1 MDGNQRWSKK
11 NICPRYIA
19 YKAGAKKLISM
30 SKFIF
35 SKFDVP
41 YVSAFAISRSNLNRS
56 KQSINILVKILREFI
71 DEYLNNL
78 SKFNFNLIFIGKFDF
93 LPKDISLKLEE
104 VNKRSR
110 NFKFNLI
117 IFINYSGR
125 YDVIESISS
134 SIIKNKNITLN
145 TFSNNL
151 LTANLPDP
159 DILIRTGGF
168 KRISDFMLFQLSF
181 TELFFLNC
189 LWPDITRLQIKKIIN
204 KFFMIERKYGS
215 N

>member
-1 MDGNQRWSKK
+1 M
-11 NICPRYIA
+11 A

-35 SKFDVP
+35 DKFDVP

-78 SKFNFNLIFIGKFDF
+78 SKFDFNLIFIGKFDF
-93 LPKDISLKLEE
+93 LPKDINLKLEE
-104 VNKRSR
+104 VNKRNR

-151 LTANLPDP
+151 LTANFPDP

-181 TELFFLNC
+181 TELFF
-189 LWPDITRLQIKKIIN
+189 
-204 KFFMIERKYGS
+204 
-215 N
+215 

>member
-1 MDGNQRWSKK
+1 M
-11 NICPRYIA
+11 A

-35 SKFDVP
+35 DKFDVP

-71 DEYLNNL
+71 DEYLSNL
-78 SKFNFNLIFIGKFDF
+78 SKFDFNLIFIGKFDF
-93 LPKDISLKLEE
+93 LPKDINLKLEE
-104 VNKRSR
+104 VNKRNR

-151 LTANLPDP
+151 LTANFPDP

-189 LWPDITRLQIKKIIN
+189 LWPDITRFQIKKIIN